1 MFFRCFLDDNKITI
15 DINFEFS
22 ITANYILEVK
32 LMKNEELEKEI
43 TDEKT
48 GISYT
53 LVGDYYLPNLNL
65 EQEEKVQ
72 LNKYGLLRLDYL
84 KKHKKA
90 ELSIMFMDMTLNK
103 HLKEVQ
109 ELAQA
114 RVNELVEQLK
124 SKSGL
129 TEDMKNTDMLYWVGT
144 MNAIKNQ
151 AEEIVLKELIYV

>member
-1 MFFRCFLDDNKITI
+1 MENK
-15 DINFEFS
+15 
-22 ITANYILEVK
+22 
-32 LMKNEELEKEI
+32 ELKKEI

-53 LVGDYYLPNLNL
+53 LVGDYYLPNLKL

-72 LNKYGLLRLDYL
+72 LNKYGLLRLRYL
-84 KKHKKA
+84 KEHKTVDF
-90 ELSIMFMDMTLNK
+90 SIMFMEGTLNK
-103 HLKEVQ
+103 HLKEIQ
-109 ELAQA
+109 ELSQT

-124 SKSGL
+124 EKSDL

-151 AEEIVLKELIYV
+151 AEEIVLKDLIYV

>member
-1 MFFRCFLDDNKITI
+1 MENK
-15 DINFEFS
+15 
-22 ITANYILEVK
+22 
-32 LMKNEELEKEI
+32 ELEKEI

-48 GISYT
+48 GISYS
-53 LVGDYYLPNLNL
+53 LVGDYYLPNLKL

-109 ELAQA
+109 ELAQW
-114 RVNELVEQLK
+114 VLNEVVEQLK
-124 SKSGL
+124 AKSGL

-151 AEEIVLKELIYV
+151 AEEIVLKELIYVW

>member
-1 MFFRCFLDDNKITI
+1 
-15 DINFEFS
+15 
-22 ITANYILEVK
+22 
-32 LMKNEELEKEI
+32 MKNEEFKKEI

-48 GISYT
+48 GIDYT
-53 LVGDYYLPNLNL
+53 LVGDYYLPNLKL
-65 EQEEKVQ
+65 EQEEKIT

-84 KKHKKA
+84 KKYKKI
-90 ELSIMFMDMTLNK
+90 ELSIMFMNMTLNK

-109 ELAQA
+109 ETAQS

-124 SKSGL
+124 AKSNL

-144 MNAIKNQ
+144 MNAIKSQ

>member
-1 MFFRCFLDDNKITI
+1 
-15 DINFEFS
+15 
-22 ITANYILEVK
+22 
-32 LMKNEELEKEI
+32 MKNEEFKKEI

-48 GISYT
+48 GIDYT
-53 LVGDYYLPNLNL
+53 LVGDYYLPNLKL
-65 EQEEKVQ
+65 EQEEKII

-84 KKHKKA
+84 KKHKKV
-90 ELSIMFMDMTLNK
+90 ELSIMFMNMTLNK

-109 ELAQA
+109 ETAQA

-124 SKSGL
+124 AKSNL

-144 MNAIKNQ
+144 MNTIKSQ

>member
-1 MFFRCFLDDNKITI
+1 MENK
-15 DINFEFS
+15 
-22 ITANYILEVK
+22 
-32 LMKNEELEKEI
+32 ELKKEI

-53 LVGDYYLPNLNL
+53 LVGDYYIPNLKL

-72 LNKYGLLRLDYL
+72 LNKYGLLRLEYL
-84 KKHKKA
+84 KEHKKV
-90 ELSIMFMDMTLNK
+90 EFSILFMNMNLNR

-109 ELAQA
+109 ELAQS
-114 RVNELVEQLK
+114 RVTELVEQLK
-124 SKSGL
+124 AESGL

>member
-1 MFFRCFLDDNKITI
+1 MENK
-15 DINFEFS
+15 
-22 ITANYILEVK
+22 
-32 LMKNEELEKEI
+32 ELEKEI

-53 LVGDYYLPNLNL
+53 LVGDYYLPNLKL

-114 RVNELVEQLK
+114 RVNKLVEQLK
-124 SKSGL
+124 AKSGL

>member
-1 MFFRCFLDDNKITI
+1 
-15 DINFEFS
+15 
-22 ITANYILEVK
+22 
-32 LMKNEELEKEI
+32 MKNEELKKEI

-48 GISYT
+48 GIDYT
-53 LVGDYYLPNLNL
+53 LVGDYYLPNLKL
-65 EQEEKVQ
+65 EQEEKIT

-84 KKHKKA
+84 KKHKKV
-90 ELSIMFMDMTLNK
+90 ELSIMFMNMTLNK

-109 ELAQA
+109 ETAQA

-124 SKSGL
+124 AKSNL

-144 MNAIKNQ
+144 MNTIKSQ

>member
-1 MFFRCFLDDNKITI
+1 MEN
-15 DINFEFS
+15 N
-22 ITANYILEVK
+22 EV
-32 LMKNEELEKEI
+32 EKEI

-53 LVGDYYLPNLNL
+53 LVGDYYLPNLKL

-72 LNKYGLLRLDYL
+72 LNKYGLLRLGYL
-84 KKHKKA
+84 KEHKKVDF
-90 ELSIMFMDMTLNK
+90 SIMFMNRTLNK

-109 ELAQA
+109 ELSQT
-114 RVNELVEQLK
+114 RVDELVEQLK
-124 SKSGL
+124 AKSGL

>member
-1 MFFRCFLDDNKITI
+1 MENK
-15 DINFEFS
+15 
-22 ITANYILEVK
+22 
-32 LMKNEELEKEI
+32 ELEKEI

-48 GISYT
+48 GISYS
-53 LVGDYYLPNLNL
+53 LVGDYYLPNLKL

-109 ELAQA
+109 EEAQT

-124 SKSGL
+124 AKSGL

>member
-1 MFFRCFLDDNKITI
+1 
-15 DINFEFS
+15 
-22 ITANYILEVK
+22 
-32 LMKNEELEKEI
+32 MKNEVLRKEF

-53 LVGDYYLPNLNL
+53 LVGDYYLPNLTL
-65 EQEEKVQ
+65 EQEEKIT

-84 KKHKKA
+84 KKYKKA
-90 ELSIMFMDMTLNK
+90 DYIILFMNKELNN

-109 ELAQA
+109 ETAQA
-114 RVNELVEQLK
+114 RVNDIVEKLK
-124 SKSGL
+124 SKSNL
-129 TEDMKNTDMLYWVGT
+129 TEDMKNTDMLYWIGT

>member
-1 MFFRCFLDDNKITI
+1 
-15 DINFEFS
+15 
-22 ITANYILEVK
+22 
-32 LMKNEELEKEI
+32 MKNKELKKES

-48 GISYT
+48 GIDYT
-53 LVGDYYLPNLNL
+53 LVGDYYLPNLKL
-65 EQEEKVQ
+65 EQEEKIT

-84 KKHKKA
+84 KKHKKV
-90 ELSIMFMDMTLNK
+90 ELSIMFMNMTLNK

-109 ELAQA
+109 ETAQA

-124 SKSGL
+124 TKSNL

-144 MNAIKNQ
+144 MNTIKSQ